1 MLSAF
6 FLNCQPKLDV
16 KKPDNLIPKDK
27 MADVLSDMFVVTT
40 TKGTVRIKFEKAG
53 INPEKFILDKHN
65 IDSLQ
70 FALSNNYYA
79 HDIETYKE
87 IIEEVKAK
95 LTEQKQFYE
104 DIDKKDQEEK
114 RRQRDSLRE
123 AKQKLAEKGKM
134 ASKNR
139 VKKPE

>member
-1 MLSAF
+1 
-6 FLNCQPKLDV
+6 
-16 KKPDNLIPKDK
+16 
-27 MADVLSDMFVVTT
+27 MADVLSDMFVVSTA
-40 TKGTVRIKFEKAG
+40 KGTVRIKFEKAG
-53 INPEKFILDKHN
+53 INPEQFILDKYD

-95 LTEQKQFYE
+95 LTEQKEYYE

-114 RRQRDSLRE
+114 RRQRDSLRK
-123 AKQKLAEKGKM
+123 AKQELIEKGEI

-139 VKKPE
+139 VKTPE